1 MLVFLPHFKMRQSL
15 LLLIVTLLAFSSCR
29 FYRRDILFKASKE
42 KEAEFAAL
50 SKQIKTPKNY
60 LIQKN
65 DYIDFQIF
73 TNKGESIVDPTSEYQ
88 KQVNS
93 INSAAAVARIK
104 YLVQADGCADLPI
117 IGHIKLDS
125 LTIHQADSL
134 LGEKYG
140 KFYQDVFVSTKVLNQ
155 YVFVIN
161 NGTSA
166 NMGGGGGMI
175 GSATLVELKKEN
187 TTFLELLTQMRGLG
201 IFSHANR
208 IKVIRGDLKNPLI
221 FTINLSEWNSFQESN
236 LVIQPNDVI
245 YVEPAR
251 RRVFEFLRDASQ
263 LTGIL
268 STVLSLY
275 ILTRL

>member
-1 MLVFLPHFKMRQSL
+1 MRQSL
-15 LLLIVTLLAFSSCR
+15 LLLIVTLSVFSSCR

-50 SKQIKTPKNY
+50 SKQVKTPKNY

-88 KQVNS
+88 KQVSS
-93 INSAAAVARIK
+93 INTGATSARIK
-104 YLVQADGCADLPI
+104 YLIQADGCADLPI
-117 IGHIKLDS
+117 IGHVKLDS
-125 LTIHQADSL
+125 LTIHQVDSL
-134 LGEKYG
+134 LSEKYN
-140 KFYQDVFVSTKVLNQ
+140 KFYQDVFVSSKVLNQ

-161 NGTSA
+161 NGNSG
-166 NMGGGGGMI
+166 NQGGGGNM

-201 IFSHANR
+201 VFSNAHR
-208 IKVIRGDLKNPLI
+208 IKIIRGDLKNPLI

-251 RRVFEFLRDASQ
+251 RRVFELLRDASQ

-268 STVLSLY
+268 STILSLY